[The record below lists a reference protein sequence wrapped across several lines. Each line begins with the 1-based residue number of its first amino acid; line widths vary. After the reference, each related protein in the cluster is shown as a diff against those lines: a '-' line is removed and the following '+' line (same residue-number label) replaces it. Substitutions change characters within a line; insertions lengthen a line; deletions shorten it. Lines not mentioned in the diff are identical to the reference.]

1 MTAVILY
8 GAKSAMFSISISLG
22 DIEWEMVLGG
32 GRDGFEGNVHKVL
45 FKIK

>member
-8 GAKSAMFSISISLG
+8 GAKSAMFSISISL
-22 DIEWEMVLGG
+22 EWEMVLGE